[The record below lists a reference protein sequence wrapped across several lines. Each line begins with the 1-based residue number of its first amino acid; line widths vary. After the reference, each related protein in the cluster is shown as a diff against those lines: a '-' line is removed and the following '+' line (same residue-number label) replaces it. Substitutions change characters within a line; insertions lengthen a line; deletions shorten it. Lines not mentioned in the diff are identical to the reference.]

1 MTLEKHKIT
10 ILVVDDQ
17 QSMRQALKRS
27 LEADGYSVIEA
38 ASKVDVLKR
47 LEHGPEVSLITLDLK
62 LGQEN
67 GLLLAREIRTTRNI
81 PIIMITALDDPHD
94 RLAGLEHG
102 ADDYIVKPFHNR
114 EVLLRVQ
121 SVLRRYELERNSVP
135 ASGPS
140 GEEVY
145 RVDGGTV
152 DVIRREMHTLTGE
165 LVALTDSEFDILVV
179 FLRNPGRILSRD
191 DLTLKLKGRLWSPTD
206 RTLDGHVA
214 RLRKKI
220 EPDMA
225 NPTLIKT
232 VWGVGYVFAGRAE
245 RFDARPTTS

>member
-1 MTLEKHKIT
+1 
-10 ILVVDDQ
+10 
-17 QSMRQALKRS
+17 MRQALRRS
-27 LEADGYSVIEA
+27 LEADGYAVVEA
-38 ASKVDVLKR
+38 ASKAEALKR
-47 LEHGPEVSLITLDLK
+47 LKQGPEISLITLDLK

-67 GLLLAREIRTTRNI
+67 GLLLAREIRSNRNI

-114 EVLLRVQ
+114 EVLLRVH
-121 SVLRRYELERNSVP
+121 SVLRRYELERNSAP
-135 ASGPS
+135 NSGAS
-140 GEEVY
+140 GEEIY
-145 RVDGGTV
+145 RLEGGSV
-152 DVIRREMHTLTGE
+152 DVIRREMKTPTGE
-165 LVALTDSEFDILVV
+165 HVALTDSEFEILVV

-232 VWGVGYVFAGRAE
+232 VWGVGYVFSGRAE
-245 RFDARPTTS
+245 RLDTRPTTS